1 VTAVEDLTP
10 GQMALREAARLEQAR
25 IYSQVQREH
34 RAKDDPPV
42 RLATIHP
49 LRRRTA

>member
-1 VTAVEDLTP
+1 MTAPAPAAVVICRCGH
-10 GQMALREAARLEQAR
+10 GQRL
-25 IYSQVQREH
+25 H
-34 RAKDDPPV
+34 PAKDDPPV